1 MTSRAEYTYD
11 EWALLYTAPI
21 IVALAVSYAEPG
33 GVASEMI
40 SAVLMEGMVGQRFPG
55 NELLGALW
63 TTKGGTPPAVSS
75 PTHLEPDHL
84 KEQTLEQA
92 LDTCRKVVAILD
104 ERSNAKEAGEYR
116 QFLGEIAVAAA
127 EAARSGGFFGIGG
140 VLVTPAERAAVDEIR
155 DALGLEPMSAGEGA
169 RQPPEPD
176 SLPGIPGAP
185 SGSIDPS

>member
-1 MTSRAEYTYD
+1 MTARAEYTYD

-33 GVASEMI
+33 GVAREMI
-40 SAVLMEGMVGQRFPG
+40 SSVIMEGMVGQRYPG

-75 PTHLEPDHL
+75 PTHLEPEHL

-92 LDTCRKVVAILD
+92 LDACRKVMTILED
-104 ERSNAKEAGEYR
+104 RSNADEAGEYR
-116 QFLGEIAVAAA
+116 RFLGDVAVAAA
-127 EAARSGGFFGIGG
+127 EAARTGGFFGIGG
-140 VLVTPAERAAVDEIR
+140 VLVTPAERTAVDAIR
-155 DALGLEPMSAGEGA
+155 EALGLEPMRDPEGV
-169 RQPPEPD
+169 QPPAPD
-176 SLPGIPGAP
+176 SLPWIPGAP